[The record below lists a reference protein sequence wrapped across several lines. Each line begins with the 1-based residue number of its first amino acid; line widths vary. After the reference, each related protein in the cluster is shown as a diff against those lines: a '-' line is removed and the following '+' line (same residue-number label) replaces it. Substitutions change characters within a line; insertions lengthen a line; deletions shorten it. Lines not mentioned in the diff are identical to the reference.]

1 MQKSSSVEPTLING
15 RAESAFT
22 LPGVMNLKGKALPH
36 RSIKVYEFLRF
47 RYDFRHSAPCS
58 VAIAGDYSEAAAST
72 LRRVTARV
80 TAAAQT
86 LLWQPKYSL
95 GNDVELHLRSA
106 TLDTVRLG
114 SQPCSCGI
122 EFLFIEALPR
132 PANGLRTH
140 NR

>member
-1 MQKSSSVEPTLING
+1 MQKSSSVEPTLINSSV
-15 RAESAFT
+15 ESAFT
-22 LPGVMNLKGKALPH
+22 LPGVMNLEGKALPH

-47 RYDFRHSAPCS
+47 RYDYRHSAPCS
-58 VAIAGDYSEAAAST
+58 VATAGDYSEAPANT
-72 LRRVTARV
+72 LRHVTGRVI
-80 TAAAQT
+80 AAAQT

-95 GNDVELHLRSA
+95 GNDVELHFRSA

-122 EFLFIEALPR
+122 EFLSIEALPR